1 LKNRPL
7 FVQIWLVIAAITTG
21 TSLLLLL
28 AVPFLLG
35 NYFTREIYRTIE
47 DAQNSLFAGRQQDRI
62 ADRVQEDSA
71 VIERDQAEQNIRTV
85 RHLIITTDGRL
96 RPNPSSLPA
105 NFKQMLIDQARAQ
118 KLTSQRYEYHLNGN
132 KVYYTIRSESLRG
145 NGSYVLSYMWD
156 EHRNKLVKELSYSL
170 SLIVGVILL
179 FSWIPALWLAKYLSK
194 PIVKLETAVKHIA
207 DRHRK
212 EPIDLNRK
220 DEIGRL
226 ARSIDQT
233 RLQLIRQD
241 ETQQSLLQH
250 ISHELKT
257 PVMVIRSYAQSI
269 LDGIFPKGDLHTS
282 VEVIDHEAE
291 RLGIRV
297 RDLLYLTKLDYMSA
311 HMPVPAKRETIRI
324 DLLAEEVVE
333 RMQFRRTELLWT
345 LQLQP
350 LTIEGDKDQWIVALE
365 NVLDNQI
372 RYAKSEIT
380 VGTSCSGDSGVFM
393 ATNDGP
399 PIEPDMMQQ
408 LFGQFR
414 SGPNGEFG
422 LGLAI
427 VKRIALLHGASVRAE
442 NRPGGGV
449 TFTITFEKALSS

>member
-1 LKNRPL
+1 MKNRPL

-132 KVYYTIRSESLRG
+132 KVYYT
-145 NGSYVLSYMWD
+145 SYVLSYMWD

-233 RLQLIRQD
+233 RLQ
-241 ETQQSLLQH
+241 
-250 ISHELKT
+250 
-257 PVMVIRSYAQSI
+257 
-269 LDGIFPKGDLHTS
+269 
-282 VEVIDHEAE
+282 
-291 RLGIRV
+291 
-297 RDLLYLTKLDYMSA
+297 
-311 HMPVPAKRETIRI
+311 
-324 DLLAEEVVE
+324 
-333 RMQFRRTELLWT
+333 
-345 LQLQP
+345 
-350 LTIEGDKDQWIVALE
+350 
-365 NVLDNQI
+365 
-372 RYAKSEIT
+372 
-380 VGTSCSGDSGVFM
+380 
-393 ATNDGP
+393 
-399 PIEPDMMQQ
+399 
-408 LFGQFR
+408 
-414 SGPNGEFG
+414 
-422 LGLAI
+422 
-427 VKRIALLHGASVRAE
+427 
-442 NRPGGGV
+442 
-449 TFTITFEKALSS
+449 